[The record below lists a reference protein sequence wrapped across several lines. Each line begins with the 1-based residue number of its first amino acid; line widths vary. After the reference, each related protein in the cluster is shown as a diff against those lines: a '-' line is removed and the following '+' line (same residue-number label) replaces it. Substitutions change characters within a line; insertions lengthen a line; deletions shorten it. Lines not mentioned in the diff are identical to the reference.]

1 MTGVMHPIIP
11 SRWQVPPVFLQRLGE
26 KSGRQRLM
34 TQDGHLLL
42 VLHKIPKVEEEER
55 EPILFWRSPDG
66 AWQSTESGAGLGD
79 FKEHIASFDKAADQ
93 LDRLLRS
100 NATPETYFRV
110 LQQVTPLMRAAK
122 HLTGVLQQA
131 REVAA
136 ADRNILLARDEA
148 VEIER
153 HLELLHAEAL
163 HGLQFMVASRAEQQ
177 ARQGEQLVASSHRLN
192 LLVALCLPATAF
204 ASVLGMNVR
213 HGLEDQ
219 ATWVFWI
226 VLSVAVL
233 IGIVILALVA
243 APVKP
248 KR

>member
-1 MTGVMHPIIP
+1 MHPIIP

-34 TQDGHLLL
+34 VHEGHLLL
-42 VLHKIPKVEEEER
+42 VLHKLPKVDAEER
-55 EPILFWRSPDG
+55 EPILFWRNPQGD
-66 AWQSTESGAGLGD
+66 WQSTEAGAGLGE
-79 FKEHIASFDKAADQ
+79 FKAHLADFDKASDE
-93 LDRLLRS
+93 LDRRLRS
-100 NATPETYFRV
+100 NQTPEGYFLV
-110 LQQVTPLMRAAK
+110 LQQVTPLLRAAK
-122 HLTGVLQQA
+122 NLAGVLQQA
-131 REVAA
+131 REAIP
-136 ADRNILLARDEA
+136 ADRHILLARDESI
-148 VEIER
+148 EFER

-163 HGLQFMVASRAEQQ
+163 HGLQYMVARQTEQQ

-219 ATWVFWI
+219 ATWVFWV
-226 VLSVAVL
+226 VLGIAAAL
-233 IGIVILALVA
+233 GIVILVLVA
-243 APVKP
+243 APVKT